1 MISRRT
7 MLAALGVGALA
18 APLASLAQQRPA
30 RIPRIGY
37 IDTSSA
43 DIASIRLDRL
53 RAGLHDLG
61 YAEGKNIIVE
71 VRWAE
76 TRYERLPA
84 LTAELL
90 KQELDMIVAAGPA
103 AIQVVQ
109 RATTTVPVVIV
120 ASGDPLAF
128 GFVASLSR
136 PGGNITGLSP
146 IGADLSSKYLE
157 LLRVAIPKLSRVAV
171 LMNPGH
177 PRHPDYLK
185 NIQAAAQT
193 TGVTVLPVQA
203 GTPSQIGA
211 AFGVT
216 KRDRAGALIV
226 LGDGLFFSEAR
237 RIAELAVQQRLPT
250 MFSTREPVES
260 GGLMSYGPNLAEQF
274 YRAATYV
281 DKILKGAKPADLPV
295 EQPTTIEL
303 VINLKT
309 AKAIGLAIPQE
320 LLLRADRVIE

>member
-1 MISRRT
+1 MKTRREF
-7 MLAALGVGALA
+7 MLALGISAVA
-18 APLASLAQQRPA
+18 APLATLAQQRPA
-30 RIPRIGY
+30 KVARIGY

-43 DIASIRLDRL
+43 VTASIRLDRL
-53 RAGLHDLG
+53 RAGLRDLG
-61 YAEGKNIIVE
+61 YEEGRNIVVE

-76 TRYERLPA
+76 GKYERLPA
-84 LTAELL
+84 LTTELL
-90 KQELDMIVAAGPA
+90 KQELDVIVAAGPA

-109 RATTTVPVVIV
+109 RATSTIPVVIA

-136 PGGNITGLSP
+136 PGGNITGLSA
-146 IGADLSSKYLE
+146 ISVDLSSKYLE

-171 LMNPGH
+171 LANPGH

-193 TGVTVLPVQA
+193 RGVTVLPIQA
-203 GTPSQIGA
+203 STAIQIEA
-211 AFGVT
+211 AFGVM
-216 KRDRAGALIV
+216 KRDHAGALVV
-226 LGDGLFFSEAR
+226 LGDGLFFSQAR
-237 RIAELAVQQRLPT
+237 RIAELAGQQRLPT

-274 YRAATYV
+274 YRAASYV
-281 DKILKGAKPADLPV
+281 DKILKGAKPGDLPV

-303 VINLKT
+303 VINLRT

-320 LLLRADRVIE
+320 LLLRADKVIE

>member
-1 MISRRT
+1 
-7 MLAALGVGALA
+7 
-18 APLASLAQQRPA
+18 
-30 RIPRIGY
+30 
-37 IDTSSA
+37 
-43 DIASIRLDRL
+43 
-53 RAGLHDLG
+53 
-61 YAEGKNIIVE
+61 
-71 VRWAE
+71 
-76 TRYERLPA
+76 
-84 LTAELL
+84 
-90 KQELDMIVAAGPA
+90 
-103 AIQVVQ
+103 
-109 RATTTVPVVIV
+109 
-120 ASGDPLAF
+120 
-128 GFVASLSR
+128 
-136 PGGNITGLSP
+136 
-146 IGADLSSKYLE
+146 
-157 LLRVAIPKLSRVAV
+157 LSRVAV